1 MKEISA
7 IIICFM
13 FIISEIVIY
22 YRRGGKV
29 ERLVNGILK
38 YKKSILVFF
47 ILATVISLFTSSLV
61 NINYN
66 IMDYLP
72 EEAPSTKALD
82 VMNEEYDKG
91 AANVRVVLK
100 DVSIVDALKYK
111 EMIKKVDGVDDIQ
124 WLDDVVNIKEPLE
137 LENQDTIE
145 SWYKNN
151 EALFSITVNED
162 KEESAIDEIGEII
175 GENGMIS
182 GSAVNIV
189 FAQETTEKELIKM
202 MVILIPIILIIL
214 FLTTSS
220 WFEPVLFLSTIG
232 IAIIINSGTNLILG
246 EISFVTKA
254 AGSILQ
260 LAVSMDYSIFLLHRF
275 SEFRNEG
282 LDVKE
287 AMKEAILKSVSSI
300 LSSGLTT
307 VVGFAALIVMKFKIG
322 PDMGFVMLKAICLSL
337 ISVLVLLPVLAL
349 YCYKLIDKTQHKSFM
364 PKFNKFAKVSYKFR
378 HISIILFLLLLI
390 PCFLAQQNNS
400 FSYGASEIYS
410 DESTKIGHDT
420 AAINKE
426 FGKTNPLVLMV
437 PKGDL
442 VSERAL
448 CDELENIDKITSITS
463 YAETV
468 GITIP
473 TEYVPDDTLS
483 QLISDNYSRFIIV
496 ANVKVEGD
504 ETFALIDEIRNLAY
518 KYYNDSYYFLGESV
532 NTLDLKETIEDDN
545 KKVNAI
551 SIIAIMIIL
560 LLTFKSLSLPIILV
574 LVIEFSI
581 WSNLTFNYFIGN
593 DVFYIAYLIISSI
606 QLGATIDYAILF
618 TNRYM
623 ENRETMNKKEAAQA
637 TISTTTVSI
646 LTSASILATAGIIL
660 GEISTNSIIAQLGI
674 LVGRGAIL
682 SLILVLFVLPA
693 LLMLL
698 DKLIAKTTKKN
709 KGEILINE

>member
-1 MKEISA
+1 M
-7 IIICFM
+7 
-13 FIISEIVIY
+13 
-22 YRRGGKV
+22 

-47 ILATVISLFTSSLV
+47 ILATVISLFTSSMV

-111 EMIKKVDGVDDIQ
+111 EKIKKVDGVDDIQ

-137 LENQDTIE
+137 LQNQDTIE

-282 LDVKE
+282 LAVKE
-287 AMKEAILKSVSSI
+287 AMKEVILKSVSSI

-518 KYYNDSYYFLGESV
+518 KYYDDSYYFLGESV

-618 TNRYM
+618 TNRYI
-623 ENRETMNKKEAAQA
+623 ENRETMNKKEATQA

>member
-1 MKEISA
+1 M
-7 IIICFM
+7 
-13 FIISEIVIY
+13 
-22 YRRGGKV
+22 

-47 ILATVISLFTSSLV
+47 ILVTVISLFTSSMV

-111 EMIKKVDGVDDIQ
+111 EKIKKVDGVDDIQ

-137 LENQDTIE
+137 LQNQDTIE

-282 LDVKE
+282 LAVKE

-518 KYYNDSYYFLGESV
+518 KYYDDSYYFLGESV

-618 TNRYM
+618 TNRYI
-623 ENRETMNKKEAAQA
+623 ENRETMNKKEATQA

>member
-1 MKEISA
+1 M
-7 IIICFM
+7 
-13 FIISEIVIY
+13 
-22 YRRGGKV
+22 

-47 ILATVISLFTSSLV
+47 ILVTVISLFTSSMV

-111 EMIKKVDGVDDIQ
+111 EKIKKVDGVDDIQ

-137 LENQDTIE
+137 LQNQDTIE

-282 LDVKE
+282 LAVKE

-518 KYYNDSYYFLGESV
+518 KYYDDSYYFLGESV

-618 TNRYM
+618 TNRYI
-623 ENRETMNKKEAAQA
+623 ENRETMNKKEATQA

-660 GEISTNSIIAQLGI
+660 GEISTNSIIAQLVI

>member
-1 MKEISA
+1 M
-7 IIICFM
+7 
-13 FIISEIVIY
+13 
-22 YRRGGKV
+22 

-47 ILATVISLFTSSLV
+47 ILATVISLFTSSMV

-111 EMIKKVDGVDDIQ
+111 EKIKKVDGVDDIQ

-137 LENQDTIE
+137 LQNQDTIE

-151 EALFSITVNED
+151 EGLFSITVNED

-282 LDVKE
+282 LAVKE

-518 KYYNDSYYFLGESV
+518 KYYDDSYYFLGESV

-618 TNRYM
+618 TNRYI
-623 ENRETMNKKEAAQA
+623 ENRETMNKKEATQA

>member
-1 MKEISA
+1 
-7 IIICFM
+7 M
-13 FIISEIVIY
+13 FIISEFVIY
-22 YRRGGKV
+22 YRRGGEV

-47 ILATVISLFTSSLV
+47 ILATVISLFTSSMV

-111 EMIKKVDGVDDIQ
+111 EKIKKVDGVDDIQ

-137 LENQDTIE
+137 LQNQDTIE

-282 LDVKE
+282 LAVKE

-420 AAINKE
+420 AAINKG

-518 KYYNDSYYFLGESV
+518 KYYDDSYYFLGESV

-618 TNRYM
+618 TNRYI
-623 ENRETMNKKEAAQA
+623 ENRETMNKKEATQA

>member
-1 MKEISA
+1 M
-7 IIICFM
+7 
-13 FIISEIVIY
+13 
-22 YRRGGKV
+22 

-47 ILATVISLFTSSLV
+47 ILATVISLFTSSMV

-111 EMIKKVDGVDDIQ
+111 EKIKKVDGVDDIR

-137 LENQDTIE
+137 LQNQDTIE

-162 KEESAIDEIGEII
+162 KEESAIDKIGEII

-282 LDVKE
+282 LAVKE

-518 KYYNDSYYFLGESV
+518 KYYDDSYYFLGESV

-618 TNRYM
+618 TNRYI
-623 ENRETMNKKEAAQA
+623 ENRETMNKKEATQA

>member
-1 MKEISA
+1 M
-7 IIICFM
+7 
-13 FIISEIVIY
+13 
-22 YRRGGKV
+22 

-47 ILATVISLFTSSLV
+47 ILATVISLFTSSMV

-111 EMIKKVDGVDDIQ
+111 EKIKKVDGVDDIQ

-137 LENQDTIE
+137 LQNQDTIE

-282 LDVKE
+282 LAVKE

-463 YAETV
+463 YAQTV

-518 KYYNDSYYFLGESV
+518 KYYDDSYYFLGESV

-618 TNRYM
+618 TNRYI
-623 ENRETMNKKEAAQA
+623 ENRETMNKKEATQA

>member
-1 MKEISA
+1 M
-7 IIICFM
+7 
-13 FIISEIVIY
+13 
-22 YRRGGKV
+22 
-29 ERLVNGILK
+29 ERLVSGILK

-47 ILATVISLFTSSLV
+47 ILATVISLFTSSMV

-111 EMIKKVDGVDDIQ
+111 EKIKKVDGVDDIQ

-137 LENQDTIE
+137 LQNQDTIE

-282 LDVKE
+282 LAVKE

-518 KYYNDSYYFLGESV
+518 KYYDDSYYFLGESV

-618 TNRYM
+618 TNRYI
-623 ENRETMNKKEAAQA
+623 ENRETMNKKEATQA

>member
-1 MKEISA
+1 M
-7 IIICFM
+7 
-13 FIISEIVIY
+13 
-22 YRRGGKV
+22 

-47 ILATVISLFTSSLV
+47 ILATVISLFTSSMV

-111 EMIKKVDGVDDIQ
+111 EKIKKVDGVDDIQ

-137 LENQDTIE
+137 LQNQDTIE

-282 LDVKE
+282 LAVKE

-618 TNRYM
+618 TNRYI
-623 ENRETMNKKEAAQA
+623 ENRETMNKKEATQA

-646 LTSASILATAGIIL
+646 LTSASILATAKIIL

>member
-1 MKEISA
+1 M
-7 IIICFM
+7 
-13 FIISEIVIY
+13 
-22 YRRGGKV
+22 

-47 ILATVISLFTSSLV
+47 ILATVISLFTSSMV

-111 EMIKKVDGVDDIQ
+111 EKIKKVDGVDDIQ

-137 LENQDTIE
+137 LQNQDTIE

-282 LDVKE
+282 LAVKE

-504 ETFALIDEIRNLAY
+504 ETFALIDGIRNLAY
-518 KYYNDSYYFLGESV
+518 KYYDDSYYFLGESV

-581 WSNLTFNYFIGN
+581 WSNLTFNCFIGN

-618 TNRYM
+618 TNRYI
-623 ENRETMNKKEAAQA
+623 ENRETMNKKEATQA

>member
-1 MKEISA
+1 M
-7 IIICFM
+7 
-13 FIISEIVIY
+13 
-22 YRRGGKV
+22 

-47 ILATVISLFTSSLV
+47 ILATVISLFTSSMV

-111 EMIKKVDGVDDIQ
+111 EKIKKVDGVDDIQ

-137 LENQDTIE
+137 LQNQDTIE

-282 LDVKE
+282 LAVKE

-463 YAETV
+463 YAEAV

-518 KYYNDSYYFLGESV
+518 KYYDDSYYFLGESV

-618 TNRYM
+618 TNRYI
-623 ENRETMNKKEAAQA
+623 ENRETMNKKEATQA

>member
-1 MKEISA
+1 M
-7 IIICFM
+7 
-13 FIISEIVIY
+13 
-22 YRRGGKV
+22 

-47 ILATVISLFTSSLV
+47 ILATVISLFTSSMV

-111 EMIKKVDGVDDIQ
+111 EKIKKVDGVDDIQ

-137 LENQDTIE
+137 LQNQDTIE

-282 LDVKE
+282 LAVKE

-300 LSSGLTT
+300 LYSGLTT

-618 TNRYM
+618 TNRYI
-623 ENRETMNKKEAAQA
+623 ENRETMNKKEATQA

>member
-1 MKEISA
+1 M
-7 IIICFM
+7 
-13 FIISEIVIY
+13 
-22 YRRGGKV
+22 

-38 YKKSILVFF
+38 YKKSILVFS
-47 ILATVISLFTSSLV
+47 ILATVISLFTSSMV

-111 EMIKKVDGVDDIQ
+111 EKIKKIDGVDDIQ

-137 LENQDTIE
+137 LQNQDTIE

-282 LDVKE
+282 LAVKE

-322 PDMGFVMLKAICLSL
+322 RDMGFVMLKAICLSL

-518 KYYNDSYYFLGESV
+518 KYYDDSYYFLGESV

-618 TNRYM
+618 TNRYI
-623 ENRETMNKKEAAQA
+623 ENRETMNKKEATQA

>member
-1 MKEISA
+1 M
-7 IIICFM
+7 
-13 FIISEIVIY
+13 
-22 YRRGGKV
+22 

-47 ILATVISLFTSSLV
+47 ILATVISLFTSSMV

-111 EMIKKVDGVDDIQ
+111 EKIKKVDGVDDIQ

-137 LENQDTIE
+137 FQNQDTIE

-202 MVILIPIILIIL
+202 MIILIPIILIIL

-282 LDVKE
+282 LAVKE

-420 AAINKE
+420 AAINKG

-518 KYYNDSYYFLGESV
+518 KYYDDSYYFLGESV

-618 TNRYM
+618 TNRYI
-623 ENRETMNKKEAAQA
+623 ENRETMNKKEATQA

-674 LVGRGAIL
+674 LIGRGAIL

>member
-1 MKEISA
+1 M
-7 IIICFM
+7 
-13 FIISEIVIY
+13 
-22 YRRGGKV
+22 

-47 ILATVISLFTSSLV
+47 ILATVISLFTSSMV

-111 EMIKKVDGVDDIQ
+111 EKIKKVDGVDDIQ

-137 LENQDTIE
+137 LQNQDTIE

-162 KEESAIDEIGEII
+162 KEESAIDKIGEII

-282 LDVKE
+282 LAVKE

-420 AAINKE
+420 AAINKG

-518 KYYNDSYYFLGESV
+518 KYYDDSYYFLGESV

-618 TNRYM
+618 TNRYI
-623 ENRETMNKKEAAQA
+623 ENRETMNKKEATQA

>member
-1 MKEISA
+1 
-7 IIICFM
+7 
-13 FIISEIVIY
+13 
-22 YRRGGKV
+22 
-29 ERLVNGILK
+29 
-38 YKKSILVFF
+38 
-47 ILATVISLFTSSLV
+47 
-61 NINYN
+61 
-66 IMDYLP
+66 
-72 EEAPSTKALD
+72 
-82 VMNEEYDKG
+82 
-91 AANVRVVLK
+91 
-100 DVSIVDALKYK
+100 
-111 EMIKKVDGVDDIQ
+111 
-124 WLDDVVNIKEPLE
+124 
-137 LENQDTIE
+137 
-145 SWYKNN
+145 
-151 EALFSITVNED
+151 
-162 KEESAIDEIGEII
+162 
-175 GENGMIS
+175 
-182 GSAVNIV
+182 
-189 FAQETTEKELIKM
+189 
-202 MVILIPIILIIL
+202 
-214 FLTTSS
+214 
-220 WFEPVLFLSTIG
+220 
-232 IAIIINSGTNLILG
+232 
-246 EISFVTKA
+246 
-254 AGSILQ
+254 
-260 LAVSMDYSIFLLHRF
+260 
-275 SEFRNEG
+275 
-282 LDVKE
+282 
-287 AMKEAILKSVSSI
+287 MKEAILKSVSSI

-420 AAINKE
+420 AAINKG

-518 KYYNDSYYFLGESV
+518 KYYDDSYYFLGESV

-618 TNRYM
+618 TNRYI
-623 ENRETMNKKEAAQA
+623 ENRETMNKKEATQA

>member
-1 MKEISA
+1 M
-7 IIICFM
+7 
-13 FIISEIVIY
+13 
-22 YRRGGKV
+22 

-47 ILATVISLFTSSLV
+47 ILATVISLFTSSMV

-111 EMIKKVDGVDDIQ
+111 EKIKKVDGVDDIQ

-137 LENQDTIE
+137 LQNQDTIE

-282 LDVKE
+282 LAVKE

-483 QLISDNYSRFIIV
+483 QLISNNYSRFIIV

-518 KYYNDSYYFLGESV
+518 KYYDDSYYFLGESV

-618 TNRYM
+618 TNRYI
-623 ENRETMNKKEAAQA
+623 ENRETMNKKEATQA

>member
-1 MKEISA
+1 M
-7 IIICFM
+7 
-13 FIISEIVIY
+13 
-22 YRRGGKV
+22 

-47 ILATVISLFTSSLV
+47 ILATVISLFTSSMV

-111 EMIKKVDGVDDIQ
+111 EKIKKVDGVDDIQ

-137 LENQDTIE
+137 LQNQDTIE

-282 LDVKE
+282 LAVKE

-518 KYYNDSYYFLGESV
+518 KYYDDSYYFLGESV

-618 TNRYM
+618 TNRYI
-623 ENRETMNKKEAAQA
+623 ENRETMNKKEATQA

-698 DKLIAKTTKKN
+698 DKLITKTTKKN

>member
-1 MKEISA
+1 M
-7 IIICFM
+7 
-13 FIISEIVIY
+13 
-22 YRRGGKV
+22 

-47 ILATVISLFTSSLV
+47 ILATVISLFTSSMV

-111 EMIKKVDGVDDIQ
+111 EKIKKVDGVDDIQ

-137 LENQDTIE
+137 LQNQDTIE

-162 KEESAIDEIGEII
+162 KEELAIDEIGEII

-282 LDVKE
+282 LAVKE

-463 YAETV
+463 YAQTV

-518 KYYNDSYYFLGESV
+518 KYYDDSYYFLGESV

-618 TNRYM
+618 TNRYI
-623 ENRETMNKKEAAQA
+623 ENRETMNKKEATQA

>member
-1 MKEISA
+1 M
-7 IIICFM
+7 
-13 FIISEIVIY
+13 
-22 YRRGGKV
+22 

-47 ILATVISLFTSSLV
+47 ILATVISLFTSSMV

-111 EMIKKVDGVDDIQ
+111 EKIKKVDGVDDIR

-137 LENQDTIE
+137 LQNQDTIE

-282 LDVKE
+282 LAVKE

-420 AAINKE
+420 AAINKG

-518 KYYNDSYYFLGESV
+518 KYYDDSYYFLGESV

-618 TNRYM
+618 TNRYI
-623 ENRETMNKKEAAQA
+623 ENRETMNKKEATQA

>member
-1 MKEISA
+1 M
-7 IIICFM
+7 
-13 FIISEIVIY
+13 
-22 YRRGGKV
+22 

-137 LENQDTIE
+137 LENQDIIE

-473 TEYVPDDTLS
+473 TEYIPDDTLS

-623 ENRETMNKKEAAQA
+623 ENRETMNKKEATQA

>member
-1 MKEISA
+1 M
-7 IIICFM
+7 
-13 FIISEIVIY
+13 
-22 YRRGGKV
+22 

-47 ILATVISLFTSSLV
+47 ILATVISLFTSSMV

-111 EMIKKVDGVDDIQ
+111 EKIKKVDGVDDIQ

-137 LENQDTIE
+137 LQNQDTIE

-189 FAQETTEKELIKM
+189 FAQETTEQELIKM
-202 MVILIPIILIIL
+202 MIILIPIILIIL

-282 LDVKE
+282 LAVKE

-518 KYYNDSYYFLGESV
+518 KYYDDSYYFLGESV

-618 TNRYM
+618 TNRYI
-623 ENRETMNKKEAAQA
+623 ENRETMNKKEATQA

>member
-1 MKEISA
+1 M
-7 IIICFM
+7 
-13 FIISEIVIY
+13 
-22 YRRGGKV
+22 

-47 ILATVISLFTSSLV
+47 ILATVISLFTSSMV

-111 EMIKKVDGVDDIQ
+111 EKIKKVDGVDDIQ

-137 LENQDTIE
+137 LQNQDTIE

-254 AGSILQ
+254 AGRILQ

-282 LDVKE
+282 
-287 AMKEAILKSVSSI
+287 
-300 LSSGLTT
+300 
-307 VVGFAALIVMKFKIG
+307 
-322 PDMGFVMLKAICLSL
+322 
-337 ISVLVLLPVLAL
+337 
-349 YCYKLIDKTQHKSFM
+349 
-364 PKFNKFAKVSYKFR
+364 
-378 HISIILFLLLLI
+378 
-390 PCFLAQQNNS
+390 
-400 FSYGASEIYS
+400 
-410 DESTKIGHDT
+410 
-420 AAINKE
+420 
-426 FGKTNPLVLMV
+426 
-437 PKGDL
+437 
-442 VSERAL
+442 
-448 CDELENIDKITSITS
+448 
-463 YAETV
+463 
-468 GITIP
+468 
-473 TEYVPDDTLS
+473 
-483 QLISDNYSRFIIV
+483 
-496 ANVKVEGD
+496 
-504 ETFALIDEIRNLAY
+504 
-518 KYYNDSYYFLGESV
+518 
-532 NTLDLKETIEDDN
+532 
-545 KKVNAI
+545 
-551 SIIAIMIIL
+551 
-560 LLTFKSLSLPIILV
+560 
-574 LVIEFSI
+574 
-581 WSNLTFNYFIGN
+581 
-593 DVFYIAYLIISSI
+593 
-606 QLGATIDYAILF
+606 
-618 TNRYM
+618 
-623 ENRETMNKKEAAQA
+623 
-637 TISTTTVSI
+637 
-646 LTSASILATAGIIL
+646 
-660 GEISTNSIIAQLGI
+660 
-674 LVGRGAIL
+674 
-682 SLILVLFVLPA
+682 
-693 LLMLL
+693 
-698 DKLIAKTTKKN
+698 
-709 KGEILINE
+709 

>member
-1 MKEISA
+1 M
-7 IIICFM
+7 
-13 FIISEIVIY
+13 
-22 YRRGGKV
+22 

-47 ILATVISLFTSSLV
+47 ILATVISLFTSSMV

-473 TEYVPDDTLS
+473 TEYIPDDTLS

>member
-1 MKEISA
+1 M
-7 IIICFM
+7 
-13 FIISEIVIY
+13 
-22 YRRGGKV
+22 

-47 ILATVISLFTSSLV
+47 ILATVISLFTSSMV

-111 EMIKKVDGVDDIQ
+111 EKIKKVDGVDDIQ

-137 LENQDTIE
+137 LQNQDTIE

-282 LDVKE
+282 LAVKE

-606 QLGATIDYAILF
+606 QLRATIDYAILF
-618 TNRYM
+618 TNRYI
-623 ENRETMNKKEAAQA
+623 ENRETMNKKEATQA

>member
-1 MKEISA
+1 M
-7 IIICFM
+7 
-13 FIISEIVIY
+13 
-22 YRRGGKV
+22 

-47 ILATVISLFTSSLV
+47 ILATVISLFTSSMV

-111 EMIKKVDGVDDIQ
+111 EKIKKVDGVDDIQ

-137 LENQDTIE
+137 LQNQDTIE

-282 LDVKE
+282 LAVKE

-618 TNRYM
+618 TNRYI
-623 ENRETMNKKEAAQA
+623 ENRETMNKKEATQA

-646 LTSASILATAGIIL
+646 LTSVSILATAGIIL

>member
-1 MKEISA
+1 M
-7 IIICFM
+7 
-13 FIISEIVIY
+13 
-22 YRRGGKV
+22 

-47 ILATVISLFTSSLV
+47 ILATVISLFTSSMV

-111 EMIKKVDGVDDIQ
+111 EKIKKVDGVDDIQ

-137 LENQDTIE
+137 FQNQDTIE

-202 MVILIPIILIIL
+202 MIILIPIILIIL

-282 LDVKE
+282 LAVKE

-518 KYYNDSYYFLGESV
+518 KYYDDSYYFLGESV

-618 TNRYM
+618 TNRYI
-623 ENRETMNKKEAAQA
+623 ENRETMNKKEATQA

-674 LVGRGAIL
+674 LIGRGAIL

>member
-1 MKEISA
+1 M
-7 IIICFM
+7 
-13 FIISEIVIY
+13 
-22 YRRGGKV
+22 

-47 ILATVISLFTSSLV
+47 ILATVISLFTSSMV

-111 EMIKKVDGVDDIQ
+111 EKIKKVDGVDDIQ

-137 LENQDTIE
+137 LQNQDTIE

-282 LDVKE
+282 LAVKE

-426 FGKTNPLVLMV
+426 FGKTNPFVLMV

-483 QLISDNYSRFIIV
+483 QLISNNYSRFIIV

-518 KYYNDSYYFLGESV
+518 KYYDDSYYFLGESV

-618 TNRYM
+618 TNRYI
-623 ENRETMNKKEAAQA
+623 ENRETMNKKEATQA

>member
-1 MKEISA
+1 M
-7 IIICFM
+7 
-13 FIISEIVIY
+13 
-22 YRRGGKV
+22 

-47 ILATVISLFTSSLV
+47 ILATVISLFTSSMV

-111 EMIKKVDGVDDIQ
+111 EKIKKVDGVDDIR

-137 LENQDTIE
+137 LQNQDTIE

-282 LDVKE
+282 LAVKE

-518 KYYNDSYYFLGESV
+518 KYYDDSYYFLGESV

-618 TNRYM
+618 TNRYI
-623 ENRETMNKKEAAQA
+623 ENRETMNKKEATQA

>member
-1 MKEISA
+1 M
-7 IIICFM
+7 
-13 FIISEIVIY
+13 
-22 YRRGGKV
+22 

-47 ILATVISLFTSSLV
+47 ILATVISLFTSSMV

-111 EMIKKVDGVDDIQ
+111 EKIKKVDGVDDIQ

-137 LENQDTIE
+137 LQNQDTIE

-162 KEESAIDEIGEII
+162 KEESAIDEIVEII

-282 LDVKE
+282 LAVKE

-364 PKFNKFAKVSYKFR
+364 PRFNKFAKVSYKFR

-618 TNRYM
+618 TNRYI
-623 ENRETMNKKEAAQA
+623 ENRETMNKKEATQA

>member
-1 MKEISA
+1 M
-7 IIICFM
+7 
-13 FIISEIVIY
+13 
-22 YRRGGKV
+22 

-47 ILATVISLFTSSLV
+47 ILATVISLFTSSMV

-111 EMIKKVDGVDDIQ
+111 EKIKKVDGVDDIQ

-137 LENQDTIE
+137 LQNQDTIE

-162 KEESAIDEIGEII
+162 KEESAIDKIGEII

-282 LDVKE
+282 LAVKE

-349 YCYKLIDKTQHKSFM
+349 YCYKLIDKTQHKNFM

-518 KYYNDSYYFLGESV
+518 KYYDDSYYFLGESV

-618 TNRYM
+618 TNRYI
-623 ENRETMNKKEAAQA
+623 ENRETMNKKEATQA

>member
-1 MKEISA
+1 M
-7 IIICFM
+7 
-13 FIISEIVIY
+13 
-22 YRRGGKV
+22 

-47 ILATVISLFTSSLV
+47 ILATVISLFTSSMV

-111 EMIKKVDGVDDIQ
+111 EKIKKVDGVDDIQ

-137 LENQDTIE
+137 FQNQDTIE

-202 MVILIPIILIIL
+202 MIILIPIILIIL

-282 LDVKE
+282 LAVKE

-390 PCFLAQQNNS
+390 PCFLAQQNNN

-518 KYYNDSYYFLGESV
+518 KYYDDSYYFLGESV

-618 TNRYM
+618 TNRYI
-623 ENRETMNKKEAAQA
+623 ENRETMNKKEATQA

-674 LVGRGAIL
+674 LIGRGAIL

>member
-1 MKEISA
+1 M
-7 IIICFM
+7 
-13 FIISEIVIY
+13 
-22 YRRGGKV
+22 

-47 ILATVISLFTSSLV
+47 ILATVISLFTSSMV

-111 EMIKKVDGVDDIQ
+111 EKIKKVDGVDDIQ

-137 LENQDTIE
+137 LQNQDTIE

-282 LDVKE
+282 LAVKE

-618 TNRYM
+618 TNRYI
-623 ENRETMNKKEAAQA
+623 ENRETMNKKEAIQA

>member
-1 MKEISA
+1 M
-7 IIICFM
+7 
-13 FIISEIVIY
+13 
-22 YRRGGKV
+22 

-47 ILATVISLFTSSLV
+47 ILATVISLFTSSMV

-111 EMIKKVDGVDDIQ
+111 EKIKKVDGVDDIQ

-137 LENQDTIE
+137 LQNQDTIE

-282 LDVKE
+282 LAVKE

-337 ISVLVLLPVLAL
+337 
-349 YCYKLIDKTQHKSFM
+349 
-364 PKFNKFAKVSYKFR
+364 
-378 HISIILFLLLLI
+378 
-390 PCFLAQQNNS
+390 
-400 FSYGASEIYS
+400 
-410 DESTKIGHDT
+410 
-420 AAINKE
+420 
-426 FGKTNPLVLMV
+426 
-437 PKGDL
+437 
-442 VSERAL
+442 
-448 CDELENIDKITSITS
+448 
-463 YAETV
+463 
-468 GITIP
+468 
-473 TEYVPDDTLS
+473 
-483 QLISDNYSRFIIV
+483 
-496 ANVKVEGD
+496 
-504 ETFALIDEIRNLAY
+504 
-518 KYYNDSYYFLGESV
+518 
-532 NTLDLKETIEDDN
+532 
-545 KKVNAI
+545 
-551 SIIAIMIIL
+551 
-560 LLTFKSLSLPIILV
+560 
-574 LVIEFSI
+574 
-581 WSNLTFNYFIGN
+581 
-593 DVFYIAYLIISSI
+593 
-606 QLGATIDYAILF
+606 
-618 TNRYM
+618 
-623 ENRETMNKKEAAQA
+623 
-637 TISTTTVSI
+637 
-646 LTSASILATAGIIL
+646 
-660 GEISTNSIIAQLGI
+660 
-674 LVGRGAIL
+674 
-682 SLILVLFVLPA
+682 SLIH
-693 LLMLL
+693 
-698 DKLIAKTTKKN
+698 I
-709 KGEILINE
+709 

>member
-1 MKEISA
+1 M
-7 IIICFM
+7 
-13 FIISEIVIY
+13 
-22 YRRGGKV
+22 

-47 ILATVISLFTSSLV
+47 ILATVISLFTSSMV

-111 EMIKKVDGVDDIQ
+111 EKIKKVDGVDDIQ

-137 LENQDTIE
+137 LQNQDTIE

-182 GSAVNIV
+182 GSTVNIV

-214 FLTTSS
+214 LLTTSS

-282 LDVKE
+282 LAVKE

-518 KYYNDSYYFLGESV
+518 KYYDDSYYFLGESV

-618 TNRYM
+618 TNRYI
-623 ENRETMNKKEAAQA
+623 ENRETMNKKEATQA

>member
-1 MKEISA
+1 M
-7 IIICFM
+7 
-13 FIISEIVIY
+13 
-22 YRRGGKV
+22 

-47 ILATVISLFTSSLV
+47 ILATVISLFTSSMV

-111 EMIKKVDGVDDIQ
+111 EKIKKVDGVDDIQ

-137 LENQDTIE
+137 LQNQDTIE

-282 LDVKE
+282 LAVKE

-518 KYYNDSYYFLGESV
+518 KYYDDSYYFLGESV

-618 TNRYM
+618 TNRYI
-623 ENRETMNKKEAAQA
+623 ENRETMNKKEATQA
-637 TISTTTVSI
+637 TISTTMVSI

-674 LVGRGAIL
+674 LIGRGAIL

>member
-1 MKEISA
+1 M
-7 IIICFM
+7 
-13 FIISEIVIY
+13 
-22 YRRGGKV
+22 

-47 ILATVISLFTSSLV
+47 IIATVISLFTSSMV

-111 EMIKKVDGVDDIQ
+111 EKIKKVDGVDDIQ

-137 LENQDTIE
+137 LQNQDTIE

-282 LDVKE
+282 LAVKE

-518 KYYNDSYYFLGESV
+518 KYYDDSYYFLGESV

-618 TNRYM
+618 TNRYI
-623 ENRETMNKKEAAQA
+623 ENRETMNKKEATQA

>member
-1 MKEISA
+1 M
-7 IIICFM
+7 
-13 FIISEIVIY
+13 
-22 YRRGGKV
+22 

-47 ILATVISLFTSSLV
+47 ILATVISLFTSSMV

-111 EMIKKVDGVDDIQ
+111 EKIKKVDGVDDIQ

-137 LENQDTIE
+137 LQNQDTIE

-162 KEESAIDEIGEII
+162 KEELAIDEIGEII

-282 LDVKE
+282 LAVKE

-518 KYYNDSYYFLGESV
+518 KYYDDSYYFLGESV

-618 TNRYM
+618 TNRYI
-623 ENRETMNKKEAAQA
+623 ENRETMNKKEATQA

>member
-1 MKEISA
+1 M
-7 IIICFM
+7 
-13 FIISEIVIY
+13 
-22 YRRGGKV
+22 

-47 ILATVISLFTSSLV
+47 ILATVISLFTSSMV

-111 EMIKKVDGVDDIQ
+111 EKIKKVDGVDDIQ

-137 LENQDTIE
+137 LQNQDTIE

-282 LDVKE
+282 LAVKE

-400 FSYGASEIYS
+400 FSYWASEIYS

-618 TNRYM
+618 TNRYI
-623 ENRETMNKKEAAQA
+623 ENRETMNKKEATQA

>member
-1 MKEISA
+1 M
-7 IIICFM
+7 
-13 FIISEIVIY
+13 
-22 YRRGGKV
+22 

-47 ILATVISLFTSSLV
+47 ILATVISLFTSSMV

-162 KEESAIDEIGEII
+162 KEDSAIDEIGEII

-473 TEYVPDDTLS
+473 TEYIPEDTLS

-560 LLTFKSLSLPIILV
+560 LLTFKSLSLPMILV

-618 TNRYM
+618 TNRYI